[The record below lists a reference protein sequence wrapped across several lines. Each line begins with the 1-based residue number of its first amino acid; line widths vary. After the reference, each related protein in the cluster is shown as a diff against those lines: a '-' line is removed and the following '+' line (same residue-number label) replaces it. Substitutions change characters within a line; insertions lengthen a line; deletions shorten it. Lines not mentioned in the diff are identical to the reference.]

1 MATSGQG
8 RIMADRVPFPL
19 DAAESL
25 SWDLGTEVVDEKQAC
40 ARLERTDGAGS
51 LTTFEAT
58 DHTVVVRVR
67 TAVGR
72 QKFYGLTAATF
83 RESLDGLSSR
93 WRVVETDC

>member
-8 RIMADRVPFPL
+8 RFMSERVPFPL

-25 SWDLGTEVVDEKQAC
+25 SWDLGSELVDRKPEC
-40 ARLERTDGAGS
+40 AHLERAGGGS
-51 LTTFEAT
+51 LTAFEAT

-72 QKFYGLTAATF
+72 EKFYGLATTEFRSALDALPAAWQVAYA
-83 RESLDGLSSR
+83 D
-93 WRVVETDC
+93 V